1 MKRLLLIC
9 LSLCF
14 WGEYSYAVEK
24 QKDIEILY
32 NRLLGEYLS
41 DSVDV
46 SQAEKD
52 LAVMQTDGSW
62 KDIDYKTVTFYFDA
76 DRHLKRLRNIAL
88 AYSKPG
94 NKLFHE
100 SELRKK
106 IILGLDYFRITNPD
120 SGNWWY
126 RDIGAPS
133 QYMVPLL
140 LLKKE
145 LKREDLMRLSS
156 YLVDK
161 TDNVAHKG
169 KNRTWVS
176 VVLIHKGCIEDNY
189 ELIAKG
195 FSSIASTIYVEE
207 KDDEGMK
214 RDNSIH
220 QHRPQLYSGGYGMS
234 LMSDLAEYITL
245 ANKTS
250 FIKFFT
256 LDKIKLVSDVFLKGT
271 QMFGYRE
278 AYDFGTIGRGI
289 CRPNCLK
296 NMSTH
301 TLDLMQEV
309 DPAHAKDYEAW
320 KRHINGAAFPVPGN
334 THFWKSNIMTHHG
347 SDYYMSAKIISVRT
361 NGTEM
366 LNGQN
371 LKGYYL
377 PLGATNIM
385 TTGHEYDD
393 VFVVWDWTR
402 VPGTTAVANQSTA
415 ELRWYLF
422 GSNQFGGG
430 VSNAHNG
437 VMAYE
442 HAYQGVEA
450 RKAYFFMGD
459 AMVCMGS
466 SIKAARTQEV
476 RTSVNQCLANGEVTY
491 GLSGHAYRLTD
502 NLSDKKIDWAYHDNI
517 GYIFPQN
524 ESVTLRKAKQT
535 GAWRELE
542 VTASEKPVTKEVF
555 SLWISHGNT
564 PQHED
569 YCYIVVPDKPLSYF
583 TDKKFE
589 NEIKI
594 IANTEQIQA
603 ITDGNKRQYAA
614 VFYEPGEIRFSDDLV
629 VAVNKKVLLYME
641 EKDGQYEIAVA
652 DPLYKEESVHLSLNG
667 MQMDIAFPSGDY
679 FGSSVIK
686 HIAKSIK

>member
-1 MKRLLLIC
+1 
-9 LSLCF
+9 
-14 WGEYSYAVEK
+14 
-24 QKDIEILY
+24 
-32 NRLLGEYLS
+32 
-41 DSVDV
+41 
-46 SQAEKD
+46 
-52 LAVMQTDGSW
+52 
-62 KDIDYKTVTFYFDA
+62 
-76 DRHLKRLRNIAL
+76 
-88 AYSKPG
+88 
-94 NKLFHE
+94 
-100 SELRKK
+100 
-106 IILGLDYFRITNPD
+106 
-120 SGNWWY
+120 
-126 RDIGAPS
+126 
-133 QYMVPLL
+133 
-140 LLKKE
+140 
-145 LKREDLMRLSS
+145 
-156 YLVDK
+156 
-161 TDNVAHKG
+161 
-169 KNRTWVS
+169 
-176 VVLIHKGCIEDNY
+176 
-189 ELIAKG
+189 
-195 FSSIASTIYVEE
+195 
-207 KDDEGMK
+207 
-214 RDNSIH
+214 
-220 QHRPQLYSGGYGMS
+220 MS

-256 LDKIKLVSDVFLKGT
+256 PDNIKLVSDVFLKGT

-289 CRPNCLK
+289 CRPNCLS
-296 NMSTH
+296 NMSTY
-301 TLDLMQEV
+301 TLDLMKEV
-309 DPAHAKDYEAW
+309 DPIHAEDYEAW
-320 KRHINGAAFPVPGN
+320 KKHINGAAFPVPGN

-347 SDYYMSAKIISVRT
+347 ADYYMSAKVISVRT

-393 VFVVWDWTR
+393 VFVAWDWTR

-442 HAYQGVEA
+442 HAYQGVGA

-466 SIKAARTQEV
+466 GIKAARTQEV

-491 GLSGHAYRLTD
+491 GLSGHTYRLMD
-502 NLSDKKIDWAYHDNI
+502 NLSDKKIDWAYHDNV

-524 ESVTLRKAKQT
+524 GSVTLRKAKQT
-535 GAWRELE
+535 GTWRELE
-542 VTASEKPVTKEVF
+542 VTASEQPVTKEVF
-555 SLWISHGNT
+555 SLWISHGTT
-564 PQHED
+564 PQNED
-569 YCYIVVPDKPLSYF
+569 YCYIIMPDKPLSYF

-603 ITDGNKRQYAA
+603 IANENKRQYAV

-629 VAVNKKVLLYME
+629 VAVNKKVLLYIE
-641 EKDGQYEIAVA
+641 KKDGQYEIAVA
-652 DPLYKEESVHLSLNG
+652 DPLYKEESVQLSLNG
-667 MQMDIAFPSGDY
+667 EQMDITFPSGDY
-679 FGSSVIK
+679 SGSSVIK
-686 HIAKSIK
+686 HIAQKH